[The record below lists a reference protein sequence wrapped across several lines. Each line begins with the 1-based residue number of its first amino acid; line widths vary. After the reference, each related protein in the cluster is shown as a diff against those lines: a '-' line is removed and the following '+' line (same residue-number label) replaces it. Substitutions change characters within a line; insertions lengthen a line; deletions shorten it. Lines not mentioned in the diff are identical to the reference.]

1 MRALR
6 IALLALVSLSV
17 LDASATFAK
26 GTGGAAGGGG
36 AGAGAGAGGG
46 SSGGAGTGSNP
57 LTYYVIPGQEGH
69 RQRPVYIPGKVLS
82 SCFKQET
89 LYNRYGYA
97 VVNVHGAECFQ

>member
-26 GTGGAAGGGG
+26 GTGGAAGGAAGGG
-36 AGAGAGAGGG
+36 AGGAAGG

-69 RQRPVYIPGKVLS
+69 RQRPVHIPGKEFS
-82 SCFKQET
+82 SCFKHQNDRQPALESHEPFS
-89 LYNRYGYA
+89 LS
-97 VVNVHGAECFQ
+97 